1 MLGGPPGIGC
11 VWRGAGM
18 DPLGPAA
25 AAAAE
30 PGNSACPTSSHSVLK
45 SPELNLLME
54 SSTQMIL
61 KVFCVTKKER
71 AWRELKRDVI
81 NFMKY
86 STFCD
91 QEIIQKGSGN
101 EIELER
107 LKYYKIESKGKQL

>member
-18 DPLGPAA
+18 DPLGPEA

-61 KVFCVTKKER
+61 RVFCMLKKGLEGN
-71 AWRELKRDVI
+71 WIMVKRDAI

-91 QEIIQKGSGN
+91 QEIIQKGFGN
-101 EIELER
+101 EIERINAQR
-107 LKYYKIESKGKQL
+107 LQDRK